1 MERLFAVLKFVKGQP
16 DLMEGL
22 LEASRLEKDKWEK
35 SEHGKTM
42 EKSEVRISV
51 RLMNTLEDYL
61 KAVREG
67 ADFDSIKI
75 KFNEAVGERQSM
87 LEQCKAA
94 FDNSFAFVEGAF
106 GESQEMVVFITEL
119 NSSHYALW
127 FIGEN
132 GCEKYYQ
139 YNQGLL
145 LGERQSAIMA
155 DIQGIEKELS
165 FLGLGQ

>member
-1 MERLFAVLKFVKGQP
+1 
-16 DLMEGL
+16 
-22 LEASRLEKDKWEK
+22 
-35 SEHGKTM
+35 M
-42 EKSEVRISV
+42 EKHEIRIAV

-61 KAVREG
+61 KAVRGG
-67 ADFDSIKI
+67 ADFETVKNR
-75 KFNEAVGERQSM
+75 FNEAVAKRQS
-87 LEQCKAA
+87 LLTQWKDA
-94 FDNSFAFVEGAF
+94 FDNAFAFVEGAF

-155 DIQGIEKELS
+155 DIQSIEKELS
-165 FLGLGQ
+165 FFG